1 MNLFTDTKAQWK
13 ARKAKYGIPDGV
25 CKFSMGD
32 KLDAFAKLAAP
43 IQIGDYEAQIA
54 AYDTLIPT
62 LTAYNTALG
71 ALKPTKFTC
80 KTAEQ
85 AGNHKKVK
93 DEVAGWL
100 ANAKDLRA
108 RAVAFQKPM
117 VMLSQNYKA
126 SFAKFKTLPKDD
138 SAAAK
143 AALQQFYSK
152 EIRNDLGQ
160 YVKLAVKLPLGSA
173 VLQDLKS
180 YEQWAD
186 AVDANLNGKQK
197 PTDFKKAHLDMAKC
211 FAVLSQHMN

>member
-43 IQIGDYEAQIA
+43 IQIGDYKGEIA

-80 KTAEQ
+80 KPADQ

-100 ANAKDLRA
+100 ANAKELRA
-108 RAVAFQKPM
+108 RAEAFQKPM
-117 VMLSQNYKA
+117 VMLSQTYKT

-138 SAAAK
+138 TDAGK
-143 AALQQFYSK
+143 GALRDFYSK
-152 EIRNDLGQ
+152 EIRNDMGQ
-160 YVKLAVKLPLGSA
+160 YVKLALKLQLGAA
-173 VLQDLKS
+173 VLQDLRS
-180 YEQWAD
+180 YEQHAD
-186 AVDANLNGKQK
+186 AINSNLNAKGQ
-197 PTDFKKAHLDMAKC
+197 PTDYKKARLDMAKC
-211 FAVLSQHMN
+211 FAVLGQHMN